1 MPQAPSRL
9 IFGPALLTAALSA
22 AACGASSPTAP
33 APVMAELHAGQYTLM
48 LYGTATCVTA
58 SGEGSGPPSAASV
71 AVVLDAGDRPG
82 AWRLSAPG
90 QSLIGEVGIAGG
102 AVEGYVRGSALSSS
116 VRLTTGLLPDE
127 TVAFT
132 GTAEAGRYAGAVLA
146 GTPRFEGVGASSGVV
161 TTCVSNGFTLK
172 PA

>member
-9 IFGPALLTAALSA
+9 IVAPAVLTMALGA

-33 APVMAELHAGQYTLM
+33 EPVAAELHAGQYTLM

-58 SGEGSGPPSAASV
+58 NGEGGGVPSAASV
-71 AVVLDAGDRPG
+71 PVVLDAGDRPG

-90 QSLIGEVGIAGG
+90 QSLVGEVGLAGG

-116 VRLTTGLLPDE
+116 VRLSTGVLPDE

-132 GTAEAGRYAGAVLA
+132 GAAEPGRYTGAVLA
-146 GTPRFEGVGASSGVV
+146 GTPRFEGVGAASGVV

>member
-1 MPQAPSRL
+1 MPQALSRL
-9 IFGPALLTAALSA
+9 IFAPAMLTMALAA

-33 APVMAELHAGQYTLM
+33 GPLAAELHAGQYTLM

-58 SGEGSGPPSAASV
+58 NGEGRVPSAASV
-71 AVVLDAGDRPG
+71 SVVLDAGDRPG
-82 AWRLSAPG
+82 SWRLSAPG
-90 QSLIGEVGIAGG
+90 HSLVGEVGIAHG

-116 VRLTTGLLPDE
+116 VRLTTGQLPDE

-132 GTAEAGRYAGAVLA
+132 GTAEPGRYSGAVLA
-146 GTPRFEGVGASSGVV
+146 GTPRFEGIGASSGVV
-161 TTCVSNGFTLK
+161 TTCVSNGFTLR